1 MSKFKCSICDYSSHF
16 KYNVKN
22 HLNKQIKCG
31 EGIAEIIEEKSEIQC
46 EHCKKSLTTV
56 QHLNRHNKTCK
67 IKKINLEKELLVKDE
82 EVKKLREELAIEKA
96 SKGTTNN
103 IAQQNNLIINLTAY
117 NDPNLKGMD
126 KYYLTAIKK
135 AFMSVPYIIE
145 KIHFNVSY
153 PENQSMVIKNNR
165 TKVAKVYD
173 GEKWKS
179 MDENSLIDE
188 IINTYEQL
196 LEDYAENDPD
206 HMKHIERYRK
216 IKERDSEET
225 VLRDLKDEVK
235 KLMYDNRNIVKIKNI

>member
-1 MSKFKCSICDYSSHF
+1 MKFKCSLCDYSS
-16 KYNVKN
+16 YNKLDV
-22 HLNKQIKCG
+22 
-31 EGIAEIIEEKSEIQC
+31 
-46 EHCKKSLTTV
+46 TR
-56 QHLNRHNKTCK
+56 HLNRKIKCSEGIPDIQFIDKDIECEYCSKIFTLEPNLKRHLKICK
-67 IKKINLEKELLVKDE
+67 IKKNNLEE
-82 EVKKLREELAIEKA
+82 EVRKLKEELAIEKA
-96 SKGTTNN
+96 SKGTVNN
-103 IAQQNNLIINLTAY
+103 IAQQNILNINLTAY
-117 NDPNLKGMD
+117 NDPNLKGME

-165 TKVAKVYD
+165 TKVVKVYD

-196 LEDYAENDPD
+196 LEDYAENDSER
-206 HMKHIERYRK
+206 MGHIERYRK

-225 VLRDLKDEVK
+225 VLKDLKDEVK
-235 KLMYDNRNIVKIKNI
+235 KLMYDNRNMIKIKN

>member
-1 MSKFKCSICDYSSHF
+1 MSKFKCSICNYTSPF

-22 HLNKQIKCG
+22 HINKQTKCG
-31 EGIAEIIEEKSEIQC
+31 EGIATIFEEKSEIQC
-46 EHCKKSLTTV
+46 EFCKKTLTTV
-56 QHLNRHNKTCK
+56 QHLNRHNKICK
-67 IKKINLEKELLVKDE
+67 VKKINLEKELLAKDE
-82 EVKKLREELAIEKA
+82 EVKKLKDELAIEKA
-96 SKGTTNN
+96 SRGTVNN

-117 NDPNLKGMD
+117 NDPNLKGME

-145 KIHFNVSY
+145 KIHFNINY

-196 LEDYAENDPD
+196 LEDYAENDPER
-206 HMKHIERYRK
+206 MEHIEKYRK

-225 VLRDLKDEVK
+225 VLKDLKDEVK
-235 KLMYDNRNIVKIKNI
+235 KLMYDNRNMVKIKS